1 MQAGGVRGGVPR
13 GAHREL
19 PFPASETSLAARAT
33 SRTALPG
40 TPDAPQTFFAAPQ
53 TIHCCFAMRDGGP
66 LSCRHGRA
74 APLRRK
80 DSAMTE
86 LRTTS
91 RWGRVPAWWL
101 LHPDVDA
108 DCFCV
113 LAALATYADE
123 YGVCVPSQATLAQRL
138 RRSRPWVNRV
148 VAQLAAAGLLEKTG
162 RSRGNGG
169 TTSCLYRLCLTP
181 DSMTPRTGTLLPP
194 LPELLPRPAH
204 AAPDPYV
211 TEPMPHV
218 DTPCQACDTSQPNLE
233 QNNTPA
239 PRTPAT
245 HDVDEEV
252 SSDWQPSPA
261 VMAEA
266 LRLCPN
272 ADLLAHTAR
281 FRARC
286 RARGYRY
293 RAGHLGD
300 AWLAW
305 LLEDHGAQP
314 RRSGRGHASPG
325 PYPTADGVARVPTSP
340 AHRYAAW
347 AAAADTLPAQATSSW
362 S

>member
-1 MQAGGVRGGVPR
+1 
-13 GAHREL
+13 
-19 PFPASETSLAARAT
+19 
-33 SRTALPG
+33 
-40 TPDAPQTFFAAPQ
+40 
-53 TIHCCFAMRDGGP
+53 
-66 LSCRHGRA
+66 
-74 APLRRK
+74 
-80 DSAMTE
+80 MTE
-86 LRTTS
+86 LRTTA

-123 YGVCVPSQATLAQRL
+123 HGVCVPSQATLAQHL

-169 TTSCLYRLCLTP
+169 TTSCLYRLRLTP
-181 DSMTPRTGTLLPP
+181 DGITASTGTLPPP
-194 LPELLPRPAH
+194 LSEFLAEPTQAGPGTN
-204 AAPDPYV
+204 V
-211 TEPMPHV
+211 TGPVPQA
-218 DTPCQACDTSQPNLE
+218 DAPCQARDTNQPYLE

-239 PRTPAT
+239 PHTAAT
-245 HDVDEEV
+245 HDLDAEV
-252 SSDWQPSPA
+252 PLDWQPSA
-261 VMAEA
+261 ANTVDA
-266 LRLCPN
+266 LRLCPG
-272 ADLLAHTAR
+272 ADLSAHTAR

-293 RAGHLGD
+293 RVGHLGD

-314 RRSGRGHASPG
+314 RHGGRGRTPPG
-325 PYPTADGVARVPTSP
+325 TCPAVDGMARVPPSP
-340 AHRYAAW
+340 THRYAAW
-347 AAAADTLPAQATSSW
+347 AAAAAMPPAQAASSW

>member
-1 MQAGGVRGGVPR
+1 
-13 GAHREL
+13 
-19 PFPASETSLAARAT
+19 
-33 SRTALPG
+33 
-40 TPDAPQTFFAAPQ
+40 
-53 TIHCCFAMRDGGP
+53 
-66 LSCRHGRA
+66 
-74 APLRRK
+74 
-80 DSAMTE
+80 MTE

-123 YGVCVPSQATLAQRL
+123 LGVCVPSQATLAQRL

-148 VAQLAAAGLLEKTG
+148 VGQLAAAGLLEKTG

-169 TTSCLYRLCLTP
+169 TTSCLYRLRLTP
-181 DSMTPRTGTLLPP
+181 DGMTSGTGTPPPLLPEV
-194 LPELLPRPAH
+194 LPKPAQ
-204 AAPDPYV
+204 AAPDADV
-211 TEPMPHV
+211 TEPMPHA
-218 DTPCQACDTSQPNLE
+218 DTPCQACDTNQPNLK

-239 PRTPAT
+239 PHAAATT
-245 HDVDEEV
+245 HDVDDEV
-252 SSDWQPSPA
+252 PSDWQPSA
-261 VMAEA
+261 TDMAEA
-266 LRLCPN
+266 LRLCPD
-272 ADLLAHTAR
+272 ADLLTHTAR

-305 LLEDHGAQP
+305 LLEDRGAQP
-314 RRSGRGHASPG
+314 RRGGGGRTPSG
-325 PYPTADGVARVPTSP
+325 PYPAADGVTRLSTSP
-340 AHRYAAW
+340 AHRYVAW
-347 AAAADTLPAQATSSW
+347 AAAAAMPPAQVTSSW